1 MRKISVCFI
10 LSIFLMLITSCTC
23 SGFKKYFEKTVEIS
37 IQEDKNL
44 IYATGTI
51 ISNDGL
57 IITDKHV
64 VENKNNIL
72 INYYDSPDIKYE
84 ANIINVS
91 SNYDLALIKIDKK
104 TSFFNKIDEE
114 FSLGQKIY
122 SIGNAKGYGLFLG
135 EGIITS
141 EYKNVIYNKEEIL
154 SIQTNI
160 EIYDGCSGGPVFNKK
175 GNLLGLMAFRLR
187 DDGKYILGMSFMIPA
202 RTINEFVNEGKWVLL
217 GEG

>member
-1 MRKISVCFI
+1 MKKISVCFI
-10 LSIFLMLITSCTC
+10 LSIFLMLITSCTG
-23 SGFKKYFEKTVEIS
+23 SGFKKNFEKTVEIS

-57 IITDKHV
+57 IITNKHV

-122 SIGNAKGYGLFLG
+122 SIGNA
-135 EGIITS
+135 
-141 EYKNVIYNKEEIL
+141 
-154 SIQTNI
+154 
-160 EIYDGCSGGPVFNKK
+160 
-175 GNLLGLMAFRLR
+175 
-187 DDGKYILGMSFMIPA
+187 
-202 RTINEFVNEGKWVLL
+202 
-217 GEG
+217 

>member
-10 LSIFLMLITSCTC
+10 LSIFLMLITSCTG

-57 IITDKHV
+57 IITNKHV

-104 TSFFNKIDEE
+104 TSFFKKLMKN
-114 FSLGQKIY
+114 
-122 SIGNAKGYGLFLG
+122 FLWG
-135 EGIITS
+135 
-141 EYKNVIYNKEEIL
+141 KRF
-154 SIQTNI
+154 IQLVMLKDMV
-160 EIYDGCSGGPVFNKK
+160 Y
-175 GNLLGLMAFRLR
+175 L
-187 DDGKYILGMSFMIPA
+187 
-202 RTINEFVNEGKWVLL
+202 
-217 GEG
+217 

>member
-10 LSIFLMLITSCTC
+10 LSIFLMLITSCTG

-57 IITDKHV
+57 IITNKHV

-104 TSFFNKIDEE
+104 TSFLTKLMKN
-114 FSLGQKIY
+114 
-122 SIGNAKGYGLFLG
+122 FLWG
-135 EGIITS
+135 
-141 EYKNVIYNKEEIL
+141 KRF
-154 SIQTNI
+154 IQLVMLKDMV
-160 EIYDGCSGGPVFNKK
+160 Y
-175 GNLLGLMAFRLR
+175 L
-187 DDGKYILGMSFMIPA
+187 
-202 RTINEFVNEGKWVLL
+202 
-217 GEG
+217 